1 MDTIHREILNINGS
15 EHFNIRILLCI
26 NFYTFQ
32 AAEYLNTEN
41 PDYFWTFVTDI
52 SNIDTWHSMSAR
64 DQYDTCIKLAAKS
77 LSPSQIQ
84 LLQFSLSLK
93 TESPMIEMF
102 SHLASDRGVPDLG
115 CKVVYET
122 DGKLSCHLPLPVK
135 TDQTLE
141 LYDIDHVYPRE
152 SEGYPDV
159 IVYGEIGTPE
169 FAAAHK
175 KMLSIKGRYILRHF
189 LSTRSQVC
197 NFTLSLYL

>member
-1 MDTIHREILNINGS
+1 
-15 EHFNIRILLCI
+15 
-26 NFYTFQ
+26 
-32 AAEYLNTEN
+32 
-41 PDYFWTFVTDI
+41 
-52 SNIDTWHSMSAR
+52 MSAR

-189 LSTRSQVC
+189 LSSRSQVC
-197 NFTLSLYL
+197 NDKFSVITCKHYKPVS